1 MNGEF
6 KQFHRKY
13 IFCLFL
19 ILSGSYIAIRFSLWG
34 IEEIQLNH
42 MASSVFCFTFAVFGL
57 LSDFLSIFVF
67 QFNRKAFLKI
77 EDGKIEAQFGCGE
90 ELYTELNNIANA
102 ENQGKLLK
110 LYIDDS
116 VILIYN
122 LVNAKDL
129 CQYILSHISNPS
141 NTINI
146 EEAKFKH
153 QKNKQSYIK
162 YLIATIIAGAFLF
175 IHIGWCVFL
184 TEGKELDNF
193 SKLDDVVF
201 LVFTFSEVFTI
212 IIAFLLASKCGKKL
226 TALNITKFQILSANA
241 VERKND
247 ALDKYPNV
255 ITKKYFD
262 HYTYRIVVFSPKEN
276 IFAYMLERFNIK
288 TLSWVYCYE
297 SAKGFGIL
305 SDLYEELD
313 SYFEDVI
320 FED

>member
-1 MNGEF
+1 MG
-6 KQFHRKY
+6 Y
-13 IFCLFL
+13 
-19 ILSGSYIAIRFSLWG
+19 
-34 IEEIQLNH
+34 
-42 MASSVFCFTFAVFGL
+42 
-57 LSDFLSIFVF
+57 
-67 QFNRKAFLKI
+67 
-77 EDGKIEAQFGCGE
+77 
-90 ELYTELNNIANA
+90 A
-102 ENQGKLLK
+102 ENQGKHLK

-116 VILIYN
+116 VIWNYH

-153 QKNKQSYIK
+153 QKNKQSFIK

-184 TEGKELDNF
+184 TEGKDLTDF

-201 LVFTFSEVFTI
+201 LAFAFSEVFTI

-276 IFAYMLERFNIK
+276 IFAYMLERFDIK
-288 TLSWVYCYE
+288 TLSWVFCYE
-297 SAKGFGIL
+297 SAKGFEIL

-313 SYFEDVI
+313 SSFEDVI